1 MEEGQEGAGPPSRR
15 ARPRVGRWRRAAR
28 DGGRGRGR
36 LPAGCRGGGGVGG
49 GWFRAEHAGGRAPA
63 VQVRGQALLLF
74 IVFQGEIETLSVS
87 ELGSGVTIEKKKK
100 KRSGFNAGL
109 IRNWDVLVVLL
120 SIY

>member
-1 MEEGQEGAGPPSRR
+1 MEEGQEGAGPPPLR

-28 DGGRGRGR
+28 DGGRGR
-36 LPAGCRGGGGVGG
+36 LPAGCRGGGGVGVG
-49 GWFRAEHAGGRAPA
+49 GRIGAEHAGGRAPA

-120 SIY
+120 SI